1 MLTTTTPFRRR
12 ALLITAAAFALA
24 LILWNVPQL
33 EFIMYP
39 FRLFVTFIHETG
51 HGLAAIISG
60 GRFVGFQVFESGAG
74 VATTIGGSRALI
86 LPAGYLGAALFGA
99 ALFYIAHTVRSSR
112 LVSLALGIGLAL
124 VTILYTGL
132 LTSNF
137 SFVAFFVGLVGA
149 GLLIWLGRRGSQ
161 DANML
166 VLNLLAIIS
175 GLNAVLDLLFL
186 IGNSGAGLGQVRND
200 AAAFSADVAPILPGS
215 VWAALWALLAL
226 LFLGAAVYYSII
238 RRWRR

>member
-1 MLTTTTPFRRR
+1 MLTLTSRRR
-12 ALLITAAAFALA
+12 PLLISAAAFALA

-33 EFIMYP
+33 DFLMYP
-39 FRLFVTFIHETG
+39 LRLFVTFIHETG
-51 HGLAAIISG
+51 HGLAAMISG
-60 GRFVGFQVFESGAG
+60 GRFVSFQVFESGAG
-74 VATTIGGSRALI
+74 VATTVGGSRALI

-99 ALFYIAHTVRSSR
+99 ALFYIAHTVRNSR
-112 LVSLALGIGLAL
+112 LVSLALGVGLAL

-132 LTSNF
+132 LTGNF

-161 DANML
+161 DANLL
-166 VLNLLAIIS
+166 VLNLLAIIT

-186 IGNSGAGLGQVRND
+186 VGNSGVGLGQVRND
-200 AAAFSADVAPILPGS
+200 AAAFSANVAPILPGS
-215 VWAALWALLAL
+215 VWAAIWALLAVL
-226 LFLGAAVYYSII
+226 LLGAAVYYSII

>member
-1 MLTTTTPFRRR
+1 MLTLTSRRR
-12 ALLITAAAFALA
+12 PLLISAAAFTLA

-33 EFIMYP
+33 DFLMYP
-39 FRLFVTFIHETG
+39 LRLFVTFIHETG
-51 HGLAAIISG
+51 HGLAAMISG

-74 VATTIGGSRALI
+74 VATTVGGSRALI

-99 ALFYIAHTVRSSR
+99 ALFYIAHTVRNSR
-112 LVSLALGIGLAL
+112 LVSLALGVGLAL

-132 LTSNF
+132 LTGNF
-137 SFVAFFVGLVGA
+137 SFVAFFVGLIGA

-161 DANML
+161 DANLL
-166 VLNLLAIIS
+166 VLNLLAIIT

-186 IGNSGAGLGQVRND
+186 VGNSGVGIGQVRND
-200 AAAFSADVAPILPGS
+200 AAAFSANVAPILPGS
-215 VWAALWALLAL
+215 VWAAIWALLAVL
-226 LFLGAAVYYSII
+226 LLGAAVYYSII

>member
-1 MLTTTTPFRRR
+1 MLTLTSRRR
-12 ALLITAAAFALA
+12 PLLISAAAFTLA

-33 EFIMYP
+33 DFLMYP
-39 FRLFVTFIHETG
+39 LRLFVTFIHETG
-51 HGLAAIISG
+51 HGLAAMISG

-74 VATTIGGSRALI
+74 VATTVGGSRALI

-99 ALFYIAHTVRSSR
+99 ALFYIAHTVRNSR
-112 LVSLALGIGLAL
+112 LVSLALGVGLAL

-132 LTSNF
+132 LTGNF

-161 DANML
+161 DANLL
-166 VLNLLAIIS
+166 VLNLLAIIT

-186 IGNSGAGLGQVRND
+186 VGNSGVGIGQVRND
-200 AAAFSADVAPILPGS
+200 AAAFSANVAPILPGS
-215 VWAALWALLAL
+215 VWAAIWALLAVL
-226 LFLGAAVYYSII
+226 LLGAAVYYSII

>member
-1 MLTTTTPFRRR
+1 MLTLTSRRR
-12 ALLITAAAFALA
+12 PLLISAAAFALA

-33 EFIMYP
+33 DFLMYP
-39 FRLFVTFIHETG
+39 LRLFVTFIHETG
-51 HGLAAIISG
+51 HGLAAMISG

-74 VATTIGGSRALI
+74 VATTVGGSRALI

-99 ALFYIAHTVRSSR
+99 ALFYIAHTVRNSR
-112 LVSLALGIGLAL
+112 LVSLALGVGLAL

-132 LTSNF
+132 LTGNF

-161 DANML
+161 DANLL
-166 VLNLLAIIS
+166 VLNLLAIIT

-186 IGNSGAGLGQVRND
+186 VGNSGVGIGQVRND
-200 AAAFSADVAPILPGS
+200 AAAFSANVAPILPGS
-215 VWAALWALLAL
+215 VWAAIWALLAVL
-226 LFLGAAVYYSII
+226 LLGAAVYYSII